1 MKMIEAMNNNEII
14 KKVLKST
21 ISKIYPEMIAKDLA
35 SVQQINVSF
44 KKMFEKSI
52 IIAPKFYQK
61 ILDEIKS
68 IKTIH
73 TIYYDERNDMIYG
86 NISLENYKTA
96 TNEYSSI
103 EEQYFKEY
111 EQDILDIKL
120 ICKKFNANVEFKIG
134 LVHDSFKGWFNTIDI
149 TIKEKRI

>member
-1 MKMIEAMNNNEII
+1 MKNNEII
-14 KKVLKST
+14 EKVLKPN

-35 SVQQINVSF
+35 SVQPINVSLKDWF
-44 KKMFEKSI
+44 KKSTIVIPE
-52 IIAPKFYQK
+52 FYQK
-61 ILDEIKS
+61 IIDEIKS

-96 TNEYSSI
+96 TTEFNSI

-111 EQDILDIKL
+111 EQDILVIKS
-120 ICKKFNANVEFKIG
+120 ICKKFNVNVEFKIG
-134 LVHDSFKGWFNTIDI
+134 LIHDIFKGWFNTIDI
-149 TIKEKRI
+149 TIKEKDLENE

>member
-1 MKMIEAMNNNEII
+1 MNNNEII
-14 KKVLKST
+14 KKVLKPT

-44 KKMFEKSI
+44 KKMFEKPLL
-52 IIAPKFYQK
+52 IAPEFYQK

-86 NISLENYKTA
+86 NISLENYKTV

-111 EQDILDIKL
+111 EQDISDIKL

-134 LVHDSFKGWFNTIDI
+134 LVHDIFKGWFNTIDI
-149 TIKEKRI
+149 TIKEKDLNDE

>member
-1 MKMIEAMNNNEII
+1 MKNNEII
-14 KKVLKST
+14 EKVLKPN

-35 SVQQINVSF
+35 SVQPINVSLKDWF
-44 KKMFEKSI
+44 KKSTIVIPE
-52 IIAPKFYQK
+52 FYQK
-61 ILDEIKS
+61 IIDEIKS

-96 TNEYSSI
+96 TTEFNSI

-111 EQDILDIKL
+111 EQDILAIKS
-120 ICKKFNANVEFKIG
+120 ICKKFNVNVEFKIG
-134 LVHDSFKGWFNTIDI
+134 LIHDIFKGCFNIIDI
-149 TIKEKRI
+149 TIKEKDLENE

>member
-1 MKMIEAMNNNEII
+1 MNNNEII
-14 KKVLKST
+14 KKVLKPT

-35 SVQQINVSF
+35 SVQPINVSL
-44 KKMFEKSI
+44 KDLLEKSTI
-52 IIAPKFYQK
+52 VVPEFYQK

-68 IKTIH
+68 LKTIH

-96 TNEYSSI
+96 TTEFNSI

-111 EQDILDIKL
+111 EQDILVIKS
-120 ICKKFNANVEFKIG
+120 ICKKFNVNVEFKIG
-134 LVHDSFKGWFNTIDI
+134 LIHDIFKGWFNTIDI
-149 TIKEKRI
+149 TIKEKDLENE